1 MRMLVDAMMLPGK
14 ANGRRCR
21 LLLDNNVTFCR
32 YRVAL
37 ITINGWLYN
46 CRVMLRANTVKVNKT
61 DFQAGFQCFV
71 SMKANVGIHVT

>member
-37 ITINGWLYN
+37 ITFNGYGYIN
-46 CRVMLRANTVKVNKT
+46 
-61 DFQAGFQCFV
+61 AG
-71 SMKANVGIHVT
+71 